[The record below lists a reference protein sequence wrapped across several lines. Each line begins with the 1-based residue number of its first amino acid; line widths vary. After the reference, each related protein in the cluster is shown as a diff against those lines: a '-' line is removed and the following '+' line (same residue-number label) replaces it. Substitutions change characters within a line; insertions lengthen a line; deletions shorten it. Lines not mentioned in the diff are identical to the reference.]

1 MLWAEWGAKEALAP
15 LAESQ
20 GGRLVVEHWDRLT
33 EFGFEIVRLLWLG
46 WGKRVVVVEEG
57 EVANDLAQD
66 LLEILTS
73 ACGCLYGRRSARDW
87 VRRTLEAVECG

>member
-33 EFGFEIVRLLWLG
+33 EFGFEMVEAALAGTGSVRVLD
-46 WGKRVVVVEEG
+46 G
-57 EVANDLAQD
+57 EAALARAGQ
-66 LLEILTS
+66 
-73 ACGCLYGRRSARDW
+73 ARGCGGGGRGSQ
-87 VRRTLEAVECG
+87 